1 MDQGTRQQAP
11 GHSLTLCSGYR
22 RGRYDLGLIGGALLG
37 IRADLDLH
45 GAAAESWIVGAFK
58 LGAFF
63 GTFFGGAAMLRYGR
77 IRAIAANSVFTTLGP
92 VIMAVS
98 SNTG

>member
-1 MDQGTRQQAP
+1 M
-11 GHSLTLCSGYR
+11 
-22 RGRYDLGLIGGALLG
+22 
-37 IRADLDLH
+37 
-45 GAAAESWIVGAFK
+45 GAFK